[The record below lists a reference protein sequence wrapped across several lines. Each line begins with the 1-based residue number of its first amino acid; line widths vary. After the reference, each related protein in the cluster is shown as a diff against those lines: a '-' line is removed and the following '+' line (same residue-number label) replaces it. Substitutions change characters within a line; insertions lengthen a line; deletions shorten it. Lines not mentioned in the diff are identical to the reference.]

1 MMDSFAF
8 RSSGWIRENRE
19 GHLNPVVLMSFK
31 ESIMQ
36 NLLITTSTAVSH
48 EVIILVATVAVC
60 FIVAYLLS
68 LSDGR
73 HFGK

>member
-1 MMDSFAF
+1 MDSGTF
-8 RSSGWIRENRE
+8 RSSWWIRENRE
-19 GHLNPVVLMSFK
+19 GRLNPVVLVSFK

-36 NLLITTSTAVSH
+36 NLLMNTSSAVSH

-60 FIVAYLLS
+60 FVVAYLLS

>member
-1 MMDSFAF
+1 
-8 RSSGWIRENRE
+8 
-19 GHLNPVVLMSFK
+19 
-31 ESIMQ
+31 MQ

-60 FIVAYLLS
+60 FVVAYLLS